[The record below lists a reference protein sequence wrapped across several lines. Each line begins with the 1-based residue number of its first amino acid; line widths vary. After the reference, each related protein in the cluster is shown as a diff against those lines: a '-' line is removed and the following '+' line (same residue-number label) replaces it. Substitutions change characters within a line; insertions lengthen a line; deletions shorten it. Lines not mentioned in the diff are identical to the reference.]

1 MILPWFLLLCGIL
14 STAAAP
20 ENSTSTEVVD
30 PLAEADELETAT
42 LKAYLAQYDR
52 QCSGNSELSSWLER
66 IRRASKMSKNQ
77 LAEKIQVRIGFET
90 YNERRLSLEADIDDR
105 IEDLDSLIPQQE
117 PNSKCSLFYQRQRT
131 LLKKAK
137 SLTNEKKAQK
147 LKENSVSCPFE
158 DYDYRRDDEEYIEE
172 VSEEPNLVDNGC

>member
-1 MILPWFLLLCGIL
+1 MILLWVLMLCGIL
-14 STAAAP
+14 STSADPTEAP
-20 ENSTSTEVVD
+20 TTTSSKTTPTNPANPTTASQND
-30 PLAEADELETAT
+30 PLEEADELETAT

-66 IRRASKMSKNQ
+66 VRRASKMSKYK

-90 YNERRLSLEADIDDR
+90 YNERRLSLEAEIDDR

-117 PNSKCSLFYQRQRT
+117 PNSKCSVFYQRQRT

-158 DYDYRRDDEEYIEE
+158 DYDYLR
-172 VSEEPNLVDNGC
+172 G

>member
-1 MILPWFLLLCGIL
+1 PKLIDLK
-14 STAAAP
+14 T
-20 ENSTSTEVVD
+20 TSAKTVD
-30 PLAEADELETAT
+30 PTTARNDPLEEADELETST

-66 IRRASKMSKNQ
+66 VRRASKMSKYK
-77 LAEKIQVRIGFET
+77 LAEKIQIRIGFEV
-90 YNERRLSLEADIDDR
+90 YNERRITLEAEIDDR

-117 PNSKCSLFYQRQRT
+117 PNSRCSIFYQRQRN

-137 SLTNEKKAQK
+137 TLTNDKKEQK

-158 DYDYRRDDEEYIEE
+158 DYDDLRNE
-172 VSEEPNLVDNGC
+172 